1 MNKAIIGMTIAT
13 IATGSLLG
21 CNKTEEGASMGA
33 IIGALAGQAIGG
45 DTGGTLIGAGV
56 GAMVGGAIGNDQQKQ
71 ENQNYQRL
79 QNSDGST
86 VRRTTTHE
94 TLDENGN
101 VVKTGTTT
109 TTSTQTTGGY
119 SGLED

>member
-21 CNKTEEGASMGA
+21 CSKTEEGASMGA
-33 IIGALAGQAIGG
+33 IVGALAGNAIGG

-56 GAMVGGAIGNDQQKQ
+56 GALVGGAIGNDQQNQ
-71 ENQNYQRL
+71 ENKDYQ
-79 QNSDGST
+79 QQSNGTT
-86 VRRTTTHE
+86 VRRTTVHE
-94 TLDENGN
+94 ALDADGN
-101 VVKTGTTT
+101 VIKTGTTT

-119 SGLED
+119 TGLEN